1 MRTVILIILLSATG
15 LYAQVGINYD
25 GSLPTSHSILDIKSD
40 TTGMLIPRM
49 TTIQR
54 NTLSAKLDAAHK
66 GMVVFDKTA
75 NLLFF
80 WDGTEFIYMRS
91 GVLSEIADTDNDTY
105 ISVEEGTDPD
115 YINFSTFGTNF
126 WRMENGRLE
135 FLNTG
140 GSVFIGENAGYSD
153 DFSNND
159 NVFVGNN
166 AGYATATGVQ
176 NVAVGKSVL
185 ASNQSGNGNTGLGSF
200 ALVSTTGSY
209 NVSVGLSSLYYNSTG
224 QNNTAIGTRALMSNT
239 TGSNN
244 TILGYYAD
252 YYNQTGS
259 NNTILGFMAG
269 YAGSANSKSG
279 NIFLGYQA
287 GYFETGNNKLY
298 IQNSNTTNP
307 LIYGDFAL
315 MQLGF
320 MGDVGIGTKTPE
332 SNLHIMGSATLASLL
347 LTPNESASG
356 DDSEILFSED
366 DDNTYG
372 MSIKYDGGDN
382 NLYFYGKSDATITD
396 PLLTIKR
403 SGNVGIGTINPTSPL
418 EVVSTGNIKTSSFS
432 GQGIGISNATIYSDN
447 TSTGGIAGYF
457 QTAGTDATIVLKQT
471 GSGKFLKVFGPNGGN
486 EEWSLDNEGLM
497 QFYNSDG
504 NKTIEIDPSESGT
517 ADAGQMRFYSADGL
531 TTTIEI
537 DGAYSGDGRII
548 TNELQITGGSDLSEF
563 FELTDYGV
571 IEKGMVV
578 SIDENNPGQLRITTT
593 AFDKKVAG
601 IVSGANEINPGLIM
615 SQKGTIADGEH
626 LIALSG
632 RVYCMADASITPI
645 EIGDMLTTSNVA
657 GHAMKVTNYNKAQG
671 AIIGKA
677 MTSLESGKG
686 LVLVLVSLQ

>member
-1 MRTVILIILLSATG
+1 MKRNLIIGILFIILNVGS
-15 LYAQVGINYD
+15 YAQVAVNTNGNPPNISAMLDISSTAKGLLIPSMTTDQRTTIVTPANGLLVYD
-25 GSLPTSHSILDIKSD
+25 TNTGSFWYYNGTATEWQKVGNSVAGATQIDDLSDGNTTGNSVFLGTYSGFNDDGTNNSNTALGNDALRLNVSGDNNTAVGYSALKTNTANGNAAFGSLAMNNN
-40 TTGMLIPRM
+40 TTG
-49 TTIQR
+49 
-54 NTLSAKLDAAHK
+54 
-66 GMVVFDKTA
+66 
-75 NLLFF
+75 
-80 WDGTEFIYMRS
+80 
-91 GVLSEIADTDNDTY
+91 
-105 ISVEEGTDPD
+105 
-115 YINFSTFGTNF
+115 FS
-126 WRMENGRLE
+126 
-135 FLNTG
+135 
-140 GSVFIGENAGYSD
+140 
-153 DFSNND
+153 
-159 NVFVGNN
+159 
-166 AGYATATGVQ
+166 
-176 NVAVGKSVL
+176 NVAVGRA
-185 ASNQSGNGNTGLGSF
+185 ASYYN
-200 ALVSTTGSY
+200 TTGNY
-209 NVSVGLSSLYYNSTG
+209 NVSIGMNSNVYN
-224 QNNTAIGTRALMSNT
+224 QE
-239 TGSNN
+239 GSQN
-244 TILGYYAD
+244 TIVGH
-252 YYNQTGS
+252 G
-259 NNTILGFMAG
+259 
-269 YAGSANSKSG
+269 AGSGLVTHSKSG

-287 GYFETGNNKLY
+287 GYSESSNNKLY
-298 IQNSNTTNP
+298 IQNSNATFP
-307 LIYGDFAL
+307 LIYGDFDL
-315 MQLGF
+315 NTLGF
-320 MGDVGIGTKTPE
+320 NADVGIGTQTPQ

-347 LTPNESASG
+347 LSPNESASG
-356 DDSEILFSED
+356 DDSEILFGED

-403 SGNVGIGTINPTSPL
+403 SGNVGIGTINPTDPL
-418 EVVSTGNIKTSSFS
+418 VVVSTGNIGTSSFS

-471 GSGKFLKVFGPNGGN
+471 GTGKFLKAFGPNGGN
-486 EEWSLDNEGLM
+486 EEWSLDNSGMME
-497 QFYNSDG
+497 FYNSNG

-517 ADAGQMRFYSADGL
+517 TDAGQMKFFSADGL

-537 DGAYSGDGRII
+537 DGSYNGDGRII

-563 FELTDYGV
+563 FELTNYGV

-578 SIDENNPGQLRITTT
+578 SIDENNPGQLKITTT

-632 RVYCMADASITPI
+632 RVYCLADATTRPI
-645 EIGDMLTTSNVA
+645 DIGDMLTTSNVA